1 VASLIKLNY
10 SSQKL
15 RDIMYRNENSAIRKW
30 LEPPFSIDAWRLD
43 VANMTGNRQLLNNQ
57 FAEMN
62 RTAGSMAANLHE
74 RSKPMKIMPFSMQPL
89 A

>member
-1 VASLIKLNY
+1 MENNSPKDIAELVASSN
-10 SSQKL
+10 
-15 RDIMYRNENSAIRKW
+15 
-30 LEPPFSIDAWRLD
+30 

-74 RSKPMKIMPFSMQPL
+74 RSKPIKIMPFSMQPL